1 MSTDDTNAARRGS
14 ESNDQLGGS
23 WRSEPAPTHRC
34 TTCGAVWRFIPRRDF
49 PGANCDSW
57 NLRSAVAGP
66 CCDSAP
72 MREQI
77 VPLTMGEVEKLVRA
91 RLMVDRMVQQIEGP
105 QADDGVH

>member
-1 MSTDDTNAARRGS
+1 MTNQTTQPTNVG
-14 ESNDQLGGS
+14 SNDQLGAS

-34 TTCGAVWRFIPRRDF
+34 TTCGAVWRFIPARDVP
-49 PGANCDSW
+49 PGWSPGDSW
-57 NLRSAVAGP
+57 NLRSTVAGP

-77 VPLTMGEVEKLVRA
+77 VPLTMGDCEKLVRA

-105 QADDGVH
+105 AADDGVH